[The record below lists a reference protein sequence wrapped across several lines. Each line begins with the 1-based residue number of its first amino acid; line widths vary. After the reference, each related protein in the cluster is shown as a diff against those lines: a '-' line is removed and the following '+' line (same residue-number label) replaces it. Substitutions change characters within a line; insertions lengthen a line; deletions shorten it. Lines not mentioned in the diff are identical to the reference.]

1 MSNLKIFDLSFCEIA
16 NASEIQGGLF
26 SESAIDL
33 FDFLKQSIIPTFQK
47 ESSEEKDD
55 FVDETF
61 RDESGTYYGRR
72 LLSKDGRKRLYS
84 LISNRDGVRTAVS
97 LTTVSS

>member
-1 MSNLKIFDLSFCEIA
+1 MGRLKIGDLSFCEIA
-16 NASEIQGGLF
+16 NTTEVKGGFF
-26 SESAIDL
+26 SESTIDL

-61 RDESGTYYGRR
+61 RDESGNYYGRR
-72 LLSKDGRKRLYS
+72 LLSKDGRKRIYS